1 MMCCPGAVSSLRR
14 RASPCPRPLR
24 IGATLVIAGLLL
36 WSAWTGSGDARAAV
50 PAPREVYLV
59 QDSGW
64 MEPFYLDP
72 VSKFRPALRA
82 FIQASALPGA
92 RVTIASFNQAGQLPG
107 RASPLP
113 LFSGSL
119 TPAALDIALGKLDL
133 PRRADGKYTDA
144 DYNGALSDTI
154 TGLLDRKPG
163 VIWMVTNNKN
173 SRSNDQ
179 HVVENTSR
187 FSTLLSSSDFISRIV
202 SYPLR
207 MPAHGPT
214 FSENGLVLYGI
225 AYGAEAAGWLQQA
238 VDSPAMRQLLVDRPV
253 RLKPLTQDPLILTLS
268 GGGGAGGGGAGIHLS
283 RSGRAIV
290 IDGLS
295 GGRAAAIDIPA
306 RLTSTYYPQVIEQAR
321 LEAGWSGGGPAV
333 GVAISPQT
341 ITGMG
346 PDGTLDG
353 VHIRMK
359 VPAIPRPP
367 GLSGLLQG
375 ERRVG
380 GVLRL
385 RLDDLHLT
393 LQPAFLDKMRGLF
406 GSDAEAVGNGVMRL
420 GSRQSELSSVLPAVF
435 LGQQAV
441 AAATTEVPV
450 ILVVAF
456 SPWPLIL
463 LVVAAV
469 LAILLLAG
477 LLLASGR
484 ERSYSIPVGTETM
497 TVSLRPFRSTTLRSR
512 SGVRVAVTGRL
523 FRTPRV
529 VHLS

>member
-1 MMCCPGAVSSLRR
+1 M
-14 RASPCPRPLR
+14 
-24 IGATLVIAGLLL
+24 LVITGLLL
-36 WSAWTGSGDARAAV
+36 CGAWAGTGDARAAV
-50 PAPREVYLV
+50 PVPREVYLV

-72 VSKFRPALRA
+72 ASKFRPALRA
-82 FIQASALPGA
+82 FIQASTLPGA

-119 TPAALDIALGKLDL
+119 TPAALDSALGKLDL
-133 PRRADGKYTDA
+133 PRRADGRYTDA

-154 TGLLDRKPG
+154 GGLLDRKPG

-238 VDSPAMRQLLVDRPV
+238 VDSPAMRRLLVDRPV
-253 RLKPLTQDPLILTLS
+253 QLKPLTQDPLILTLS
-268 GGGGAGGGGAGIHLS
+268 GGAGGRGAGGSGAGIHLS

-295 GGRAAAIDIPA
+295 GGRAAGIDIPA

-321 LEAGWSGGGPAV
+321 LEAGWSGGPAV
-333 GVAISPQT
+333 GVAISPRT

-353 VHIRMK
+353 VHIRLS
-359 VPAIPRPP
+359 VPAIARPP

-385 RLDDLHLT
+385 RLTDLHLT
-393 LQPAFLDKMRGLF
+393 LQQAFLDKMRGLF
-406 GSDAEAVGNGVMRL
+406 GGDAEAVGNGVMRL

-463 LVVAAV
+463 LVAAV
-469 LAILLLAG
+469 VLAVLLLAG
-477 LLLASGR
+477 LLLASVR
-484 ERSYSIPVGTETM
+484 ERSYSIPVGAETI